1 MVSRYAQFII
11 YFNLYLCGLILIFF
25 DSQLLK
31 PKLVRRNYES
41 ACVVSRLNFH
51 CVINFTVV
59 KVVKM

>member
-1 MVSRYAQFII
+1 MVSRYAQLII
-11 YFNLYLCGLILIFF
+11 YFDLYLRGILIFF